1 MNTHLPNELQ
11 ALDATTGGVFS
22 APTSGERAS
31 RVRAWLATAPEAELM
46 QTVYKE
52 LSARDKGAAKALRE
66 KLDEIKRERHQSE
79 LVDEWAQKGE
89 ALRLAPKMA
98 LSQALAWQRDA
109 AKAGAPL
116 SREPLAGI
124 KQALNDRVR
133 HIEDLQHRAQVLREA
148 AVLLGQRTEVLSTKS
163 WQEAV
168 AQREQLAQ
176 DVQRWLGECQQLN
189 QDPDWTCVDPK
200 FTPALQANAQQVQ
213 AVFEAFDAALKVT
226 QAAALDA
233 AAPLP
238 AVPAWAEEI
247 RTAREQPAAPLAP
260 ITPPKPKV
268 DPALRAQAVALVQPI
283 LTKLEQE
290 LAHGHGKASAGAAND
305 LRQVLR
311 EQAAHLPDRLEHQAQ
326 AALAAASEL
335 EGWQRWR
342 ADQLRAELVAKAEAL
357 FKPAAPA
364 AEGEA
369 AGTPQPVLGGRKMQE
384 ALRELRE
391 QWKQTD
397 QGGLPNHALWKKFD
411 QACNRAYKVVEG
423 WHEKV
428 RFESTQHRE
437 QRLQLIAEV
446 QAWTVD
452 HAAGPDW
459 KAVSRQLFQFAER
472 WREAG
477 HVSEKVF
484 AELQPLWKAAY
495 QAANAPLD
503 AAHKAAVLRRQ
514 ALIQEATELS
524 QQEGLPL
531 DAIKSLQQR
540 WQAESHTMSLD
551 RRTEQ
556 RLWDAFRAPIDAMF
570 QRKSQQRA
578 QTVAVMS
585 AHDKA
590 VLEASRALEAAC
602 KSGDAAAIRAATLA
616 LQQATMGKPA
626 EALTPALTP
635 AQETTQQPAPV
646 VAEAAAVDQ
655 AAVATA
661 SLADA
666 VAPSQ
671 DAQGPAPATEVAAA
685 SAPTP
690 AVPRKVVAVRGDDR
704 PGMKKAEPSAPA
716 RAPRKGAPTR
726 PERPGAERAP
736 RGERFDRSERPPRL
750 GDAAFRAM
758 RHAQDVAEQ
767 TLRKLSAQAHG
778 EVLTHLLQAWKERQ
792 PDQVPAAKELGARI
806 APAQRQ
812 AWVAALSASPQ
823 AGQGAQ
829 ALLRLEIAA
838 EVPTP
843 ASHIEER
850 RRMQLLLLTQRNQA
864 TPRETWAQ
872 DVAQVLTEP
881 HADDTARRLQAALKV
896 FLR

>member
-1 MNTHLPNELQ
+1 ML
-11 ALDATTGGVFS
+11 FRS
-22 APTSGERAS
+22 
-31 RVRAWLATAPEAELM
+31 
-46 QTVYKE
+46 
-52 LSARDKGAAKALRE
+52 
-66 KLDEIKRERHQSE
+66 
-79 LVDEWAQKGE
+79 
-89 ALRLAPKMA
+89 
-98 LSQALAWQRDA
+98 
-109 AKAGAPL
+109 
-116 SREPLAGI
+116 
-124 KQALNDRVR
+124 
-133 HIEDLQHRAQVLREA
+133 
-148 AVLLGQRTEVLSTKS
+148 
-163 WQEAV
+163 
-168 AQREQLAQ
+168 
-176 DVQRWLGECQQLN
+176 
-189 QDPDWTCVDPK
+189 
-200 FTPALQANAQQVQ
+200 
-213 AVFEAFDAALKVT
+213 
-226 QAAALDA
+226 
-233 AAPLP
+233 
-238 AVPAWAEEI
+238 
-247 RTAREQPAAPLAP
+247 
-260 ITPPKPKV
+260 
-268 DPALRAQAVALVQPI
+268 
-283 LTKLEQE
+283 
-290 LAHGHGKASAGAAND
+290 
-305 LRQVLR
+305 
-311 EQAAHLPDRLEHQAQ
+311 QAAHLPDRLEHQAQ

-495 QAANAPLD
+495 QSANAPLD

-602 KSGDAAAIRAATLA
+602 KSGDAAAIRAATMA

-626 EALTPALTP
+626 EAVTP

-671 DAQGPAPATEVAAA
+671 DAQ
-685 SAPTP
+685 
-690 AVPRKVVAVRGDDR
+690 
-704 PGMKKAEPSAPA
+704 
-716 RAPRKGAPTR
+716 
-726 PERPGAERAP
+726 
-736 RGERFDRSERPPRL
+736 
-750 GDAAFRAM
+750 
-758 RHAQDVAEQ
+758 
-767 TLRKLSAQAHG
+767 
-778 EVLTHLLQAWKERQ
+778 
-792 PDQVPAAKELGARI
+792 
-806 APAQRQ
+806 APAQIGR
-812 AWVAALSASPQ
+812 AHV
-823 AGQGAQ
+823 
-829 ALLRLEIAA
+829 
-838 EVPTP
+838 
-843 ASHIEER
+843 
-850 RRMQLLLLTQRNQA
+850 
-864 TPRETWAQ
+864 
-872 DVAQVLTEP
+872 
-881 HADDTARRLQAALKV
+881 
-896 FLR
+896 